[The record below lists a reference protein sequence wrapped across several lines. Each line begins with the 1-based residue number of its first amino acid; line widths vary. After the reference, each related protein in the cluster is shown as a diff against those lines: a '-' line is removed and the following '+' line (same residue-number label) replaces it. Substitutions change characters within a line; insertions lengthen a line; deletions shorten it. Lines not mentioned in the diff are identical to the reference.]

1 MACIRI
7 LTLFCNGVHLR
18 NKVIHHASF
27 NTTAQYRKIAAE
39 ERRECYDNL
48 RLKELDGAT
57 S

>member
-1 MACIRI
+1 MAYIRI
-7 LTLFCNGVHLR
+7 LTLFCNGVHLI

-27 NTTAQYRKIAAE
+27 NATAKYQKIAAE
-39 ERRECYDNL
+39 KHHEWYDNL